1 MGWISWLC
9 PGMNL
14 KRWLLLFTVGVL
26 CCALGLALFF
36 NYQFM
41 GYVEELMFRMAYL
54 TTGKYSNTVS
64 MLGGFLFLCIGG
76 FVMIYATRRVI
87 RSVVEAVLPDNNS
100 SLMEKI
106 FTQRKLG
113 RGPAITVIGGGT
125 GLSTLLRGMKYIT
138 SNCNAVVTVADDGG
152 SSGRLRKEMGIIPP
166 GDLRNCLVALADRE
180 PLMER
185 IMQFRFNDGSPL
197 AGHNFGNLFIAA
209 MAEAE
214 GSMEAG
220 LAATS
225 QILNVRGKVIPS
237 TLSDI
242 RLKAEMTDGTL
253 IEGESEIPKAHKR
266 IRRVGIEPSNVQ
278 AARSAVDAIM
288 KADVLILGPG
298 SLYTSVIPN
307 LMVEGI
313 REAVLRS
320 DAVKIYVC
328 NVMTQPGETDG
339 YGAFEHVQALI
350 THAGAQFLDYVIVND
365 QNVTETQLAQYQL
378 KGSIP
383 VTPDIKKIERLGIK
397 VVPKSLISN
406 KDLVRHNPQKLAQA
420 VISLI
425 YRLRLFGKG
434 FRFFDYFFMRQSMR
448 KLKNK
453 SV

>member
-41 GYVEELMFRMAYL
+41 GYVEELMFRMTYL

-64 MLGGFLFLCIGG
+64 MLGGFLFLCVGG
-76 FVMIYATRRVI
+76 FVMVYATRRVI

-225 QILNVRGKVIPS
+225 QILNVRGNV
-237 TLSDI
+237 
-242 RLKAEMTDGTL
+242 
-253 IEGESEIPKAHKR
+253 KAHKR
-266 IRRVGIEPSNVQ
+266 IRRVSVEPADVQ
-278 AARSAVDAIM
+278 ATDSAVEAIM

-307 LMVEGI
+307 LMVDGI

-406 KDLVRHNPQKLAQA
+406 KDFVRHNPQKLAQA

-453 SV
+453 SSAEG